1 MVKRNQVASQPS
13 ISLTDQRR
21 TTSVGADVVPLLPL
35 RSTRSSVAEALQEE
49 PARSERLVTQDSSA
63 NDQLQSSV
71 DRLDAL
77 LEQWEPPDDKGAR
90 LAHIKTH
97 YHHELF
103 SLSDTQTQDLA
114 EFGQG
119 LALYFYFL
127 KWMALLLA
135 AMSLIVL
142 PSCVWYGIARQTAA
156 STTGIY
162 ASEQNDQSERCQI
175 SILCPLALAC

>member
-1 MVKRNQVASQPS
+1 MVRKNQVASQPS
-13 ISLTDQRR
+13 RGLTEQRR
-21 TTSVGADVVPLLPL
+21 STSLPDGSDALPLLPL
-35 RSTRSSVAEALQEE
+35 RSTRSSGAAANAEE
-49 PARSERLVTQDSSA
+49 PAGSQRLTAQDSNA
-63 NDQLQSSV
+63 NDQLQSSAA
-71 DRLDAL
+71 RLDAL
-77 LEQWEPPDDKGAR
+77 LEEWEPPDDKVAR

-127 KWMALLLA
+127 KWMAVLLA

-142 PSCVWYGIARQTAA
+142 PSCAWYGIARQTAA
-156 STTGIY
+156 TTTGL
-162 ASEQNDQSERCQI
+162 SDHQDESKQNAHDCM
-175 SILCPLALAC
+175 SIQLIKK